1 MTKETIL
8 NYLKTHKQNFQKKYG
23 IVTLG
28 LYGSYARDSATA
40 NSDIDIFYERDRNFI
55 LKSGLEFLALAEQ
68 IAKEL
73 NVPKV
78 DFVKLSSMNPIVKF
92 YAKEDFIYV

>member
-28 LYGSYARDSATA
+28 LYGSYARDSATKD
-40 NSDIDIFYERDRNFI
+40 SDIDIFY
-55 LKSGLEFLALAEQ
+55 L
-68 IAKEL
+68 
-73 NVPKV
+73 
-78 DFVKLSSMNPIVKF
+78 F
-92 YAKEDFIYV
+92 YL